1 MEDNEDSAAPAAPAP
16 QAGAADT
23 GTRRRR
29 RPLVLVLAVIAVVVY
44 ALDQVTK
51 WQAEQHLTPGQP
63 VTLIDGL
70 LDLRLLYNSGAAFS
84 IATGLTWLLTILAV
98 VVVIV
103 IVRVATRLGS
113 RGWAVALGLLLGG
126 ALGNLT
132 DRLARQPGFGQG
144 HVVDFLE
151 FGFVD
156 FPVFN
161 IADSAITLAAV
172 CVVLLG
178 LLGISVDGVR
188 ERSAAKVRDGGDG

>member
-44 ALDQVTK
+44 VLDQVTK
-51 WQAEQHLTPGQP
+51 WQAEQHLTPGVP
-63 VTLIDGL
+63 VELIDGL
-70 LDLRLLYNSGAAFS
+70 LNLRLLYNSGAAFS
-84 IATGLTWLLTILAV
+84 IATGLTWLLTVLAV
-98 VVVIV
+98 IVVIV

-132 DRLARQPGFGQG
+132 DRLARQPGFGRG

-178 LLGISVDGVR
+178 LLGIGVDGAR
-188 ERSAAKVRDGGDG
+188 ERSAAKAGDGDDG

>member
-1 MEDNEDSAAPAAPAP
+1 MEDNEDNAVPAVPAQ
-16 QAGAADT
+16 QAGPTET

-29 RPLVLVLAVIAVVVY
+29 RPLVLVLALIAVVVY
-44 ALDQVTK
+44 GLDQITK

-63 VTLIDGL
+63 VEFLDGL
-70 LDLRLLYNSGAAFS
+70 LHLRLLYNSGAAFS
-84 IATGLTWLLTILAV
+84 IATGLTWLLTVLAV
-98 VVVIV
+98 VVVVV

-178 LLGISVDGVR
+178 LRGIGVDGVR
-188 ERSAAKVRDGGDG
+188 ERSAVNVPDGGDG

>member
-1 MEDNEDSAAPAAPAP
+1 MEDNEAGADPAAAAP
-16 QAGAADT
+16 QAAAAQT
-23 GTRRRR
+23 ARRRR
-29 RPLVLVLAVIAVVVY
+29 RPLVGVLAAITVVVY
-44 ALDQVTK
+44 ALDQITK
-51 WQAEQHLTPGQP
+51 WQAEQHLTPGVP
-63 VTLIDGL
+63 VELIDGL
-70 LDLRLLYNSGAAFS
+70 LNLRLLYNSGAAFS
-84 IATGLTWLLTILAV
+84 IATGLTWLLTVLAV
-98 VVVIV
+98 IVVIV

-132 DRLARQPGFGQG
+132 DRLARQPGFGRG

-178 LLGISVDGVR
+178 LLGIGVDGAR
-188 ERSAAKVRDGGDG
+188 ERSAAKAGDGDDG

>member
-1 MEDNEDSAAPAAPAP
+1 MEDNEAGADPAAAAP
-16 QAGAADT
+16 QAAAAQT
-23 GTRRRR
+23 ARRRR
-29 RPLVLVLAVIAVVVY
+29 RPLVGVLAAITVVVY
-44 ALDQVTK
+44 ALDQITK
-51 WQAEQHLTPGQP
+51 WQAEQHLTPGVP
-63 VTLIDGL
+63 VELIDGL
-70 LDLRLLYNSGAAFS
+70 LNLRLLYNSGAAFS
-84 IATGLTWLLTILAV
+84 IATGLTWLLTVLAV
-98 VVVIV
+98 IVVIV

-132 DRLARQPGFGQG
+132 DRLARQPGFGRG

-161 IADSAITLAAV
+161 VADSAITLAAV

-178 LLGISVDGVR
+178 LLGIGVDGVR
-188 ERSAAKVRDGGDG
+188 ERSAAKAGDGDDG

>member
-1 MEDNEDSAAPAAPAP
+1 MEDNDDNGAPAASAPPAP
-16 QAGAADT
+16 GAKT
-23 GTRRRR
+23 GTTRRR
-29 RPLVLVLAVIAVVVY
+29 RPLILVLAAIAVTVY
-44 ALDQVTK
+44 AFDQVTK
-51 WQAEQHLTPGQP
+51 WQAEQQLTVGQP
-63 VTLIDGL
+63 VELLDGL
-70 LDLRLLYNSGAAFS
+70 LYLRLLYNPGAAFS

-98 VVVIV
+98 IVVIV

-113 RGWAVALGLLLGG
+113 RGWAVALCLLLGG

-132 DRLARQPGFGQG
+132 DRLTRQPGFGRG

-161 IADSAITLAAV
+161 IADTAITLAAV

-178 LLGISVDGVR
+178 LLGIGVDGVR
-188 ERSAAKVRDGGDG
+188 ERNAANARGDG